1 MKEVS
6 YLVDAPLSRRGDGS
20 DVQRHV
26 LTSSSL
32 PGQPA
37 VIDGIVVLVPRGVV
51 VSVPMPVV
59 FVVAVRVVRVLM
71 LLVEGEGVPERFT
84 VANCLHILL
93 HNFKTC
99 KKLSNKK
106 LLDMRNL
113 FLLLLLLL
121 WLLRHLLPRV
131 EPRPE
136 LDVAALGLCVGLR
149 LRSHRSRK
157 DGHGAEQ
164 EQRQELQRN
173 LQKRSREIDFYTLP
187 FTACKGILEMRNIF
201 KRLRKK
207 GEGE

>member
-1 MKEVS
+1 
-6 YLVDAPLSRRGDGS
+6 
-20 DVQRHV
+20 
-26 LTSSSL
+26 
-32 PGQPA
+32 
-37 VIDGIVVLVPRGVV
+37 
-51 VSVPMPVV
+51 
-59 FVVAVRVVRVLM
+59 
-71 LLVEGEGVPERFT
+71 
-84 VANCLHILL
+84 
-93 HNFKTC
+93 
-99 KKLSNKK
+99 
-106 LLDMRNL
+106 MRNL

-136 LDVAALGLCVGLR
+136 LDVAALGLCVGVR

-207 GEGE
+207 EKENNLSVDSYSPPTERQIYFPRHFRTIRAMHNANLPSLPSPLFCECFFKVMAEIEKRQNIYPPPLCAQLTRPKISPKQ